1 MAISNFNPAEN
12 VQYAAYSQEKL
23 SDRNR
28 FLIETLLA
36 DSGIY
41 YGAVAAP
48 TPTPTPPTAPA
59 PSPTPS
65 PTPAPA
71 PTPTTGQGGTTVNT
85 FVRLALSEV
94 KPGDLI
100 TAGFANNL
108 IEAIMALEARVKALE
123 GGSRTIP
130 TPGPTPTPSTPT
142 PTPGG
147 AASLTGG
154 GRSEIGRAAPTIE
167 SVTGETVRGKG
178 VDIAVTGDN
187 LGEGVLE
194 RVLLGPTAIAPKLI
208 KFTRTGFTFTTTA
221 AIVKNAKNRITV
233 VTSGGED
240 SAAIASGKKAPVL

>member
-12 VQYAAYSQEKL
+12 VQYSGYSQEKL

-65 PTPAPA
+65 PAPA
-71 PTPTTGQGGTTVNT
+71 PTPSPSQAGTTVNT

-123 GGSRTIP
+123 GGSGTTP
-130 TPGPTPTPSTPT
+130 TPTPTQPTPTPSGPET
-142 PTPGG
+142 
-147 AASLTGG
+147 SLSGG

-194 RVLLGPTAIAPKLI
+194 RVLLGTTTIAPRLI

-221 AIVKNAKNRITV
+221 AIVKNARNRITV